1 MAENEKEITEKKTA
15 QKQKVDYAKIVEEQR
30 QQIEEMQK
38 QMQQMAT
45 MFAMLQNGGMN
56 FANNSSQKE
65 NVRIGCRAFSGIPLS
80 TRDESIQYSF
90 EVGDEKD
97 IPIDDLKQ
105 LLKENGTR
113 NNKRLFEKGLLY
125 FVDEDDYK
133 TFGIRP
139 RVDLSIENIKRIVT
153 EPDIDKMIREV
164 KEMTKDKV
172 DWAITHSLKFT
183 IAQMWVDKDNQPL
196 KDWTYAN
203 RVALENYFGNKFDD
217 LIAGI
222 GLYNFVKQSRHR

>member
-56 FANNSSQKE
+56 FANNSLKKE
-65 NVRIGCRAFSGIPLS
+65 NVKIGCRAFSGITLS

-113 NNKRLFEKGLLY
+113 NNKRLFEKGLFY
-125 FVDEDDYK
+125 FVDEEDYK
-133 TFGIRP
+133 TFGIKP

>member
-1 MAENEKEITEKKTA
+1 MVENEKEVVEKKTT
-15 QKQKVDYAKIVEEQR
+15 KPKVDYAKIVEEQR

-38 QMQQMAT
+38 QMQQMTA
-45 MFAMLQNGGMN
+45 MFAMFQNGGLN
-56 FANNSSQKE
+56 FPNQHAQKE
-65 NVRIGCRAFSGIPLS
+65 SARIGCRAFSGVTLS
-80 TRDESIQYSF
+80 TGDESIQYSF

-97 IPIDDLKQ
+97 IPLDDLKQ

-113 NNKRLFEKGLLY
+113 NNKRLFEKGLFY
-125 FVDEDDYK
+125 FVDPEDYK
-133 TFGIRP
+133 TFGIKP
-139 RVDLSIENIKRIVT
+139 RVDLSIENIKRVVT

-183 IAQMWVDKDNQPL
+183 IAQMWVDKENQPL
-196 KDWTYAN
+196 KNWTYAN